1 MKANRT
7 TRDFENALWEI
18 LDITPFAEVTVD
30 QICSVALI
38 HRSSFYRYFDDK
50 VDLLKQTLSTML
62 RRNLNASS
70 NPDLVDQIVSFIID
84 NRTAFRNIS
93 IIGGNNSINLDLLTL
108 IGKIILERPDSG
120 TNNLIDALHRSK
132 NPDMMSYILAG
143 ALTGVFVY
151 CDEYN
156 YDIPRKDVVQI
167 FNSVI
172 KHVTNNEF

>member
-18 LDITPFAEVTVD
+18 LATTPFAEVTVD
-30 QICSVALI
+30 QICCVALM

-62 RRNLNASS
+62 RRNISES
-70 NPDLVDQIVSFIID
+70 HNPDLVDQIVSFIID
-84 NRTAFRNIS
+84 NRAVFRNIS

-120 TNNLIDALHRSK
+120 
-132 NPDMMSYILAG
+132 
-143 ALTGVFVY
+143 
-151 CDEYN
+151 
-156 YDIPRKDVVQI
+156 
-167 FNSVI
+167 
-172 KHVTNNEF
+172 